1 MKKTSYFKA
10 FFAFMALT
18 LMTASVQATV
28 TVDLYPALTD
38 SITWNTASLTTEI
51 SGNVG
56 SYQHYY
62 KFKVVGDTLFQY
74 GPTASYNVNT
84 LQRVLTNL
92 PANKTIQVYSVVID
106 QGDTTVSNNM
116 ISFTTK
122 PLPHAAWIGN
132 PSIVSSPSQTV
143 VTVPYN
149 LSVPTKLFVRYG
161 SYTYSSDTAVKSG
174 TGTAQLLITNPNV
187 PGTTYAG
194 NVLRAKPVTA
204 GIVADTFITID
215 SFTVPVWTNPDVAN
229 NLVFTAVTQDSFKFT
244 ASITKGNS
252 ATATVVVRDLDS
264 NGVVVATRTPIVIH
278 NDTSITW
285 TRTGIPATSYGERV
299 IVTTSGGSDSTTG
312 YKTTTQIPAP
322 QVIGFDTIN
331 GTKNSTDIT
340 VTVKTNGKPAWV
352 NSNATVKLKWFDK
365 NGVATTTAAQ
375 STPGSQTAATLTF
388 SGLTNL
394 KMNPTQNTAMVYI
407 QNLAGLVDSQQIN
420 FVLKAP
426 LAAVPI
432 DNGFYVDAINAFSIR
447 VTHVNAGPSTL
458 PFKLKMFI
466 NVQGSG
472 HVDTFSLRINQTGTT
487 DYLQKDTVGNLTG
500 GVNYQV
506 RLATEN
512 SDGVLAV
519 TAAQPVQTISAANQ
533 TFFLSNMYTATQSTV
548 TYKVTGCGNGKLTYV
563 DIQAFLPGS
572 FTNPVYSQSLGY
584 QGTGN
589 FTLSGT
595 ITGLD
600 ACTAY
605 VVRALIHDGSYGGEL
620 TDEANVTTR
629 CTTTTGINEVGL
641 VWLDLFPNPAV
652 EHITLLAS
660 EPLKLVSI
668 FTLDGRQV
676 FSENFSGVR
685 AEINVAAFDSGTYIV
700 RGTGFEKTFIKQ

>member
-18 LMTASVQATV
+18 LMTASVQASAT
-28 TVDLYPALTD
+28 TDLYPALTD
-38 SITWNTASLTTEI
+38 SVSWNMASLTTDI

-56 SYQHYY
+56 SFQHYY
-62 KFKVVGDTLFQY
+62 QFQVVGDTLVQY

-84 LQRVLTNL
+84 LQRVLYNL
-92 PANKTIQVYSVVID
+92 PANKTINVYSVVID
-106 QGDTTVSNNM
+106 QGDTSVSNM

-122 PLPHAAWIGN
+122 PLPHAAWLGS
-132 PSIVSSPSQTV
+132 PSIITSPSQTV

-161 SYTYSSDTAVKSG
+161 SYTYSSDTAIQNG

-187 PGTTYAG
+187 PGTTYSG

-204 GIVADTFITID
+204 GIVADTFITLN

-244 ASITKGNS
+244 ATITKGNS
-252 ATATVVVRDLDS
+252 ATATVTVRDLDS
-264 NGVVVATRTPIVIH
+264 NGAVVVTRTPITIH

-285 TRTGIPATSYGERV
+285 TRSGTPATNYGERV
-299 IVTTSGGSDSTTG
+299 IVITSGGSDSTTG
-312 YKTTTQIPAP
+312 YKTTAQIPAP

-352 NSNATVKLKWFDK
+352 TSDATVKLKWFDK

-375 STPGSQTAATLTF
+375 STPGSSTTATLTF
-388 SGLTNL
+388 TGLTNL
-394 KMNPTQNTAMVYI
+394 KMNPNQNTAMVYI

-432 DNGFYVDAINAFSIR
+432 DNGWYIDAINAYSIK

-472 HVDTFSLRINQTGTT
+472 NVDTLSLRINQTGTT
-487 DYLQKDTVGNLTG
+487 DYLQKDTVGNRTG

-512 SDGVLAV
+512 SDGVFAV
-519 TAAQPVQTISAANQ
+519 TSMQPITTLPAANQ
-533 TFFLSNMYTATQSTV
+533 TFFLSNAYTATESTV
-548 TYKVTGCGNGKLTYV
+548 TYKVMGCGNGKPTYV

-589 FTLSGT
+589 FSLSGT

-600 ACTAY
+600 ACTDY

-620 TDEANVTTR
+620 TDEANVATK
-629 CTTTTGINEVGL
+629 CTTTGINEVGL
-641 VWLDLFPNPAV
+641 VWLDLFPNPAI
-652 EHITLLAS
+652 ERITLLAS

-668 FTLDGRQV
+668 YSLDGKQV

-685 AEINVAAFDSGTYIV
+685 AEINVAAFAPGTYIV
-700 RGTGFEKTFIKQ
+700 RGNRFDSLTFIKQ

>member
-1 MKKTSYFKA
+1 
-10 FFAFMALT
+10 MALT

-38 SITWNTASLTTEI
+38 SVSWNTASLTTDI

-62 KFKVVGDTLFQY
+62 QFQVVGDTLVQY

-84 LQRVLTNL
+84 LQRVLYNL
-92 PANKTIQVYSVVID
+92 PANKTINVYSVVID
-106 QGDTTVSNNM
+106 QGDTTMSNM

-122 PLPHAAWIGN
+122 ALPHAAWLGN
-132 PSIVSSPSQTV
+132 PSIITSPSQTV

-161 SYTYSSDTAVKSG
+161 SYTYSSDTAVQTG

-194 NVLRAKPVTA
+194 NVLRAKPVTT
-204 GIVADTFITID
+204 GVVVDTFITLN
-215 SFTVPVWTNPDVAN
+215 SFTVPIWTNPDVAN

-252 ATATVVVRDLDS
+252 ATATVTVRDLDS
-264 NGVVVATRTPIVIH
+264 NGIVVATRTPIIIH

-285 TRTGIPATSYGERV
+285 TRTGIPATGYGERV
-299 IVTTSGGSDSTTG
+299 VVTTSGGSDSTTG
-312 YKTTTQIPAP
+312 YKTTAQIITP
-322 QVIGFDTIN
+322 QIIGFDTVN
-331 GTKNSTDIT
+331 ATKNSTDIT
-340 VTVKTNGKPAWV
+340 VTVKTNGKPAWAT
-352 NSNATVKLKWFDK
+352 SDATVKLKWFDK

-375 STPGSQTAATLTF
+375 STPGSSIAATLTF
-388 SGLTNL
+388 TGLTNL

-432 DNGFYVDAINAFSIR
+432 DNGWYVDAINAYSIR

-466 NVQGSG
+466 NAQGSG
-472 HVDTFSLRINQTGTT
+472 HVDTFTSRVNQTGYT
-487 DYLQKDTVGNLTG
+487 DFLEWDTLGNLTG
-500 GVNYQV
+500 GTNYQV
-506 RLATEN
+506 RLGTEN
-512 SDGVLAV
+512 VDGVLAIS
-519 TAAQPVQTISAANQ
+519 ASQPVQTIAAANQ
-533 TFFLSNMYTATQSTV
+533 TFFLSNAYTATQSTV
-548 TYKVTGCGNGKLTYV
+548 TYKVTGCGNGKPTYV

-572 FTNPVYSQSLGY
+572 FTNPVYSQPLGY

-620 TDEANVTTR
+620 TDEANVTTS

-641 VWLDLFPNPAV
+641 VWLDLFPNPTT
-652 EHITLLAS
+652 ERITLLAS
-660 EPLKLVSI
+660 EALDTVSI
-668 FTLDGRQV
+668 YSLDGKQV
-676 FSENFSGVR
+676 FLGNFTGIR
-685 AEINVAAFDSGTYIV
+685 AEINVAAFAPGTYVV
-700 RGTGFEKTFIKQ
+700 RGNRFDSLTFIKQ